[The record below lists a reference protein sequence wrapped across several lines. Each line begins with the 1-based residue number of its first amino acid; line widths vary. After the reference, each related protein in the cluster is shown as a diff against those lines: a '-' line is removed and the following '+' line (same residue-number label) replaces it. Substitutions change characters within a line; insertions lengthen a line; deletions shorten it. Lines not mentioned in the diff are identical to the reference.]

1 LSISIGIIE
10 SVLDY
15 VLPQR
20 LLKRQSTDGR
30 NDRSIQKI
38 LHEEKKSMEE
48 MTGFTR
54 LLDTLHAQPVLTLFL
69 ILGMGY
75 LIGNIRIGSFSFG
88 PVAGVL
94 FAGLFLG
101 HFDFR
106 MSAGAQAVGF
116 ALFIFSVGYQAG
128 PRFFDVLRTDGLKY
142 FLLAL
147 VVAATGFSIA
157 LVAAQLLS
165 LAPGASAGLL
175 SGGLTSSPTLA
186 AAQEAIRSGQVK
198 PPDGITADA
207 MIGNVATAYA
217 ITYIFG
223 LAGLIAIIKLLP
235 QVLGIDLEKEAKA
248 LEATDDSAR
257 ASQPA
262 NVSARIYRV
271 TNEAFTK
278 IPGEQLRAQHW
289 DKTSVVRV
297 RRSGEFVEIGP
308 EGFLQLGDELHILAP
323 VEYFAKTVSQFGEEL
338 APETSTGRLTG
349 TAKIVVINKQAVGK
363 SLQELDIAKKF
374 GVLLTSVERMQIEVP
389 RSADVALQ
397 KGDVLSVVGPQEN
410 VDLLGEEL
418 GHVEREIAETDM
430 VTFSFG
436 IAIGVV
442 VGLLAVNV
450 GQVSIGLGSA
460 GGLLAA
466 GLAIGYLR
474 SVYPVFGRMPAA
486 ARWILM
492 EFGLLL
498 FMAGVGLRAGG
509 DIIETFLAAGP
520 VLVLTGIVVTLT
532 PILVGYFFGRKVLKI
547 HPVLLLGGITGSM
560 TSGAS
565 LSVVTKA
572 ANSPMPSLGYT
583 GAYAFANVLLTVAGS
598 IILFF

>member
-1 LSISIGIIE
+1 VEEINAFA
-10 SVLDY
+10 
-15 VLPQR
+15 R
-20 LLKRQSTDGR
+20 LL
-30 NDRSIQKI
+30 
-38 LHEEKKSMEE
+38 E
-48 MTGFTR
+48 
-54 LLDTLHAQPVLTLFL
+54 TLRTQPVLTLFL

-75 LIGNIRIGSFSFG
+75 LIGNIRIGSFSLG

-128 PRFFDVLRTDGLKY
+128 PRFLDVLRADGLKY
-142 FLLAL
+142 FSLA
-147 VVAATGFSIA
+147 VVIAATGFSIA
-157 LVAAQLLS
+157 VVAAKFLELS
-165 LAPGASAGLL
+165 PGTSAGLL

-186 AAQEAIRSGQVK
+186 AAQEALRTGQVK
-198 PPDGITADA
+198 PPEGITADA
-207 MIGNVATAYA
+207 MIGNVATGYA

-235 QVLGIDLEKEAKA
+235 QVLGIDLAKEAKA
-248 LEATDDSAR
+248 LERKAESATAL
-257 ASQPA
+257 QPT

-271 TNEAFTK
+271 TDEAITK
-278 IPGEQLRAQHW
+278 IPGKQLKEQYW
-289 DKTSVVRV
+289 DKASVVRL
-297 RRSGEFVEIGP
+297 RRAGEFVQPDP
-308 EGFLQLGDELHILAP
+308 EGFLQLGDELHILAQ
-323 VEYFAKTVSQFGEEL
+323 VEYFTETISKIGEEI
-338 APETSTGRLTG
+338 APEISTAQFTE
-349 TAKIVVINKQAVGK
+349 TAQIVVINKNVIGK
-363 SLQELDIAKKF
+363 SLQELDIARKF
-374 GVLLTSVERMQIEVP
+374 GVLLTGVTRMRMAIPPAVDFEL
-389 RSADVALQ
+389 RR
-397 KGDVLSVVGPQEN
+397 GDILTVVGPHDN

-430 VTFSFG
+430 VTFAFG
-436 IAIGVV
+436 IALGVV
-442 VGLLAVNV
+442 VGMLAVKV
-450 GQVSIGLGSA
+450 GQLSIGLGSA
-460 GGLLAA
+460 GGLLAS

-474 SVYPVFGRMPAA
+474 SVHPTFGRLPDA

-520 VLVLTGIVVTLT
+520 VLVLAGIIVTAT
-532 PILVGYFFGRKVLKI
+532 PIFVGYFFGRKVLKI
-547 HPVLLLGGITGSM
+547 HPVLLFGGITGSM

-572 ANSPMPSLGYT
+572 ANSSMPSLGYT
-583 GAYAFANVLLTVAGS
+583 GAYAFANVLLTIAGS
-598 IILFF
+598 IILYF

>member
-1 LSISIGIIE
+1 MAFS
-10 SVLDY
+10 
-15 VLPQR
+15 
-20 LLKRQSTDGR
+20 DGR
-30 NDRSIQKI
+30 E
-38 LHEEKKSMEE
+38 LMEDINA
-48 MTGFTR
+48 FIR
-54 LLDTLHAQPVLTLFL
+54 LGDTLHAQPVLTLFL
-69 ILGMGY
+69 ILGIGY
-75 LIGNIRIGSFSFG
+75 LIGGIRIGSFSLG

-128 PRFFDVLRTDGLKY
+128 PRFFDVLRADGLKY

-147 VVAATGFSIA
+147 VVAVTGFTIA
-157 LVAAQLLS
+157 VIAAQLLS
-165 LAPGASAGLL
+165 LTPGTSAGLL

-186 AAQEAIRSGQVK
+186 AAQEAIRTGQVA
-198 PPDGITADA
+198 PPEGVTADA
-207 MIGNVATAYA
+207 MIGNVATGYA

-235 QVLGIDLEKEAKA
+235 QLLGIDLEKEAKA
-248 LEATDDSAR
+248 LEAKAESAKVV
-257 ASQPA
+257 QPT

-271 TNEAFTK
+271 TSEEITK
-278 IPGEQLRAQHW
+278 IPGKQLKEQYW
-289 DKTSVVRV
+289 DKASVVRL
-297 RRSGEFVEIGP
+297 RRKGEFVKPGSEA
-308 EGFLQLGDELHILAP
+308 FLRLGDELHILAP
-323 VEYFAKTVSQFGEEL
+323 VEYFTGIISKIAEEIT
-338 APETSTGRLTG
+338 PEMSTARFTEP
-349 TAKIVVINKQAVGK
+349 AQIVVIDKKAVGK
-363 SLQELDIAKKF
+363 SLPELDIPGKY
-374 GVLLTSVERMQIEVP
+374 GVLLTSVTRMRMEIP
-389 RSADVALQ
+389 RSADFTLR
-397 KGDVLSVVGPQEN
+397 KGDILTVVGPHEN

-430 VTFSFG
+430 VTFAFG

-442 VGLLAVNV
+442 IGLFAVNI
-450 GQVSIGLGSA
+450 GQLSIGLGSA

-474 SVYPVFGRMPAA
+474 SIHPTFGRLPDA

-509 DIIETFLAAGP
+509 DIIETLAATGP
-520 VLVLTGIVVTLT
+520 VLVLAGITVTSI
-532 PILVGYFFGRKVLKI
+532 PILVGYLFGRKVLKL
-547 HPVLLLGGITGSM
+547 HPVLLFGGITGSM

-572 ANSPMPSLGYT
+572 ANSYMPSLGYT